1 MRRWWW
7 VRRVESTPPSSPEVV
22 IVSRGNA
29 SASTS
34 GTGAARRAL
43 GGGGAAGTEDWDSA
57 EQSQRTAAGE
67 GSSGRGT
74 GGGSWRQ
81 PSSFMSDSDA
91 SDGDEDLQMAG
102 LMAAGPNRRA
112 SLPGSS
118 RPSPAKPPAPNPSTA
133 GATPPPKA
141 IKPPSQAQL
150 DKAAARE
157 AKAQAALAAKEAKKR
172 AREEA
177 TAAKAATKAAAKAQK
192 KRCASPTTNQNRGVP
207 HGDHTRTL
215 RARSVLAEK
224 AQTH

>member
-1 MRRWWW
+1 LRRWWW

-102 LMAAGPNRRA
+102 LMAGPNRRA

-215 RARSVLAEK
+215 RARSVLAER